1 VTLIVLIVMAL
12 TALAAT
18 PSPEPVSCCDGA
30 ETPIEGAA
38 ILELVDRK
46 GTLSLEDV
54 RSPEHTTDWKVNQNG
69 VPSRGYTASS
79 HWFWFAVVNPTD
91 QGRRIVIEYSWPVMS
106 DVDVWVIAPGAAEGE
121 QIAHFEGGSSRP
133 FDVRPLPYPDLA
145 VPYDLASHETV
156 DVITRIE
163 SDAPMQLPVRIHS
176 DVSLHLSAQHSATLW
191 GLYFGFMLVI
201 ALYNLVLYF
210 SIREAG
216 HLYLTL
222 FVTFLAGLQAS
233 FSGHVHQYLFASWPL
248 ANLYSLPVFLNG
260 TVLLGIVFTVD
271 FLALRETGPRLY
283 RFLWVT
289 GAITVVNLVLVTPIS
304 LGVATAAGNILALPA
319 CLGGLASGIWL
330 GVRGLGSAR
339 VYTAAWLVFLL
350 GATALALNKLGFLPY
365 NMVTEYGWSVG
376 AMLLAVLLSLGLAQS
391 IHKLRAQQREVQA
404 LVDRR
409 TLELEQ
415 KTEEALRAREEANAA
430 RRESD
435 RLRAEAE
442 QYAEK
447 LEIIDKQKTAF
458 FRNVSHELRTPLTLI
473 LNPLDEESQGRHDTR
488 NIELAAKNARRLLRL
503 VNQLLDFQK
512 LEAGKKELKLE
523 PIDLAF
529 FMHVSGSYFHSA
541 CATKEIDFH
550 VTLNGRPF
558 GEGDVGNRRVYIA
571 GESDALEKVAFNYL
585 SNALK
590 YTPRGGTIELGLR
603 VVDERV
609 RLFVRDNGPGISEE
623 NQKGL
628 FKIFSQVGDAPTREQ
643 DGTGL
648 GLALVKELTQLMGG
662 WVGVESSEGQGAVFW
677 SEFPLCD
684 APTHDE
690 SKAPFHIREWLLDG
704 ARDRAERTD
713 EAELVEEG
721 PGQLV
726 LIVDDLA
733 DMRLLISTTLKNRD
747 YRIATA
753 PNGKVG
759 FQLAREHKPD
769 LIITDWMMPVMDGPQ
784 LIEKLKADRD
794 LSSIP
799 VVLLTARSDEESKLL
814 GTERGADAFIGK
826 PFNELELVSTVRN
839 LIQLKAREHEVEGLN
854 RQLVENVLKRYL
866 PPDLV
871 DQILAGEKTLEQEP
885 RSTAATIL
893 FSDLTDFTVR
903 AATIRAAK
911 MARILND
918 YLTHMTDVI
927 FAQGGTID
935 KFIGD
940 AIMVVFGAPITLT
953 PQVQAERAARCAM
966 AMQAAMAELN
976 QGWAEQGIEP
986 FQMRIGI
993 HHGPV
998 VVGNFGS
1005 KRRSDY
1011 TAIGPT
1017 VNLASRI
1024 ESVCEPGQIFISGT
1038 VFDYLSEDRA
1048 EIAGEFELKGVAGKR
1063 HLYRLVR

>member
-1 VTLIVLIVMAL
+1 VTLIVFIVVAL

-18 PSPEPVSCCDGA
+18 PSPEPVPCCDGV
-30 ETPIEGAA
+30 ETPIGGTA
-38 ILELVDRK
+38 IFELVDDA

-54 RSPEHTTDWKVNQNG
+54 RSGAHASEWTVNTNG
-69 VPSRGYTASS
+69 VPSRGYTSAS
-79 HWFWFAVVNPTD
+79 HWFWFSVANPTD
-91 QGRRIVIEYSWPVMS
+91 QTQPIVLEYAWPVMS
-106 DVDVWVIAPGAAEGE
+106 DVDVHVIALADAEE
-121 QIAHFEGGSSRP
+121 ERIASFSGGSSRP
-133 FDVRPLPYPDLA
+133 FDVRPLPYHHLA
-145 VPYDLASHETV
+145 VPYVLAPEETV
-156 DVITRIE
+156 DVFTRLE
-163 SDAPMQLPVRIHS
+163 SDAPLQLPVRIHS
-176 DVSLHLSAQHSATLW
+176 EVSLHVSAQHSGTLW

-210 SIREAG
+210 SIRETG

-222 FVTFLAGLQAS
+222 FVTCLAALQAS
-233 FSGHVHQYLFASWPL
+233 FSGHLHQYVFAAWPML
-248 ANLYSLPVFLNG
+248 NLYSLPVFLNG
-260 TVLLGIVFTVD
+260 TVIMGLLFTMD
-271 FLALRETGPRLY
+271 FLALRQTRPKLY
-283 RFLWVT
+283 RFLWLVVV
-289 GAITVVNLVLVTPIS
+289 ATVVNLVLVTPLSRGLS
-304 LGVATAAGNILALPA
+304 LTGGNVLALPA
-319 CLGGLASGIWL
+319 CLGALASGVYL
-330 GVRGLGSAR
+330 AVRGVGSAK

-350 GATALALNKLGFLPY
+350 GATALALNKLGVLPY
-365 NMVTEYGWSVG
+365 NGATEYGWSVG
-376 AMLLAVLLSLGLAQS
+376 AMILAVLLSLGLAQS
-391 IHKLRAQQREVQA
+391 IHKLRAQREEVQA
-404 LVDRR
+404 LVDER
-409 TLELEQ
+409 TLELEKQ
-415 KTEEALRAREEANAA
+415 TEEALRARGEATAA
-430 RRESD
+430 RREAE

-473 LNPLDEESQGRHDTR
+473 LNPLDEETQGRHDVR
-488 NIELAAKNARRLLRL
+488 NIELASKNARRLLRL

-512 LEAGKKELKLE
+512 LEAGKKDLRLE

-550 VTLNGRPF
+550 VTLNGREF
-558 GEGDVGNRRVYIA
+558 GESDVGERRVYIA

-590 YTPRGGTIELGLR
+590 FTARGGTIELGLK
-603 VVDERV
+603 VVDDRV
-609 RLFVRDNGPGISEE
+609 KLFVRDNGTGISEE

-648 GLALVKELTQLMGG
+648 GLALVKELTELMAGQ
-662 WVGVESSEGQGAVFW
+662 VGVQSSEGRGAVFW
-677 SEFPLCD
+677 SEFPLCE

-704 ARDRAERTD
+704 ARDRADRTD

-759 FQLAREHKPD
+759 LALAKEHRPD
-769 LIITDWMMPVMDGPQ
+769 LIITDWMMPVMDGPE
-784 LIEKLKADRD
+784 LIEKLKADPD

-826 PFNELELVSTVRN
+826 PFNELELVSMVRN

-871 DQILAGEKTLEQEP
+871 DQILAGEKSLEQEP
-885 RSTAATIL
+885 RSAAATIL
-893 FSDLTDFTVR
+893 FSDLTNFTTR
-903 AATIRAAK
+903 AATVRAAK

-918 YLTHMTDVI
+918 YLTCMTDVI

-940 AIMVVFGAPITLT
+940 AIMVVFGAPVTLT
-953 PQVQAERAARCAM
+953 PQEQAERATQCAQ
-966 AMQAAMAELN
+966 AMQAAMVDLN
-976 QGWAEQGIEP
+976 RRWSEQGIDP
-986 FQMRIGI
+986 FKMRIGI

-1024 ESVCEPGQIFISGT
+1024 ESACDPGEIFISGT
-1038 VFDYLSEDRA
+1038 VFDYLPEDCA

-1063 HLYRLVR
+1063 NLYRLVC